1 MTLLLHTIPVVLLSP
16 QAAPPACPHRA
27 PAVLQTAS
35 IPSAQ
40 DSGNKVPGKNTGVKK
55 TKPRWPSLKPVRRS
69 LAREKIGKLGARN
82 AKTVAA
88 SRKQLL
94 RYGAGVCPIL
104 LKALHPSRSPAIR
117 AQLRSI
123 LDELA
128 GPDHADALAL
138 AYDPRNEP
146 RSLYLVER
154 LRSFKLG
161 KLRPFF
167 VKATKHRSMKVSHLA
182 WLARAELGDLDS
194 LPYLLGLAK
203 ENWKDR
209 ARDIVEVLPALKGEK
224 ATTWLVGRVREKEL
238 KTKLAA
244 LRLLWG
250 AGTLGC
256 VPVVSVFLDSRE
268 YVLRIGAVN
277 ALRGI
282 VDGEMPY
289 KHLSVFDAIDEV
301 KKWKRRVGR

>member
-1 MTLLLHTIPVVLLSP
+1 
-16 QAAPPACPHRA
+16 
-27 PAVLQTAS
+27 
-35 IPSAQ
+35 
-40 DSGNKVPGKNTGVKK
+40 
-55 TKPRWPSLKPVRRS
+55 
-69 LAREKIGKLGARN
+69 
-82 AKTVAA
+82 
-88 SRKQLL
+88 
-94 RYGAGVCPIL
+94 
-104 LKALHPSRSPAIR
+104 
-117 AQLRSI
+117 
-123 LDELA
+123 
-128 GPDHADALAL
+128 
-138 AYDPRNEP
+138 
-146 RSLYLVER
+146 
-154 LRSFKLG
+154 
-161 KLRPFF
+161 
-167 VKATKHRSMKVSHLA
+167 MKVSHLA

-256 VPVVSVFLDSRE
+256 VPVV
-268 YVLRIGAVN
+268 LRIGAVN